1 MIMKEINNITIGT
14 LGEKYTAA
22 YLRRNGFKII
32 ETNLRNSYSEIDI
45 IAESKEYIIFV
56 EVKTRTTRN
65 EIRPVYA
72 VTKQKQR
79 KIISAANEYLKFNVS
94 NKQPRFDV
102 SEVYLDI
109 DNIKNYEINY
119 ITNAYTQGGSYA
131 VF

>member
-79 KIISAANEYLKFNVS
+79 KIISAANEYLKFNAS

>member
-79 KIISAANEYLKFNVS
+79 KII
-94 NKQPRFDV
+94 
-102 SEVYLDI
+102 
-109 DNIKNYEINY
+109 
-119 ITNAYTQGGSYA
+119 
-131 VF
+131 